1 MVKKVFVGCN
11 IVCVVG
17 ADHVLYD
24 VSDERH
30 LWYDHVEKKTKK
42 IKKTKKQKERKV
54 TGLPRASERRHAA
67 PRRRRMREAATR
79 APS

>member
-1 MVKKVFVGCN
+1 MSSMTSVMNATYGTIMLKRK
-11 IVCVVG
+11 
-17 ADHVLYD
+17 D
-24 VSDERH
+24 
-30 LWYDHVEKKTKK
+30 
-42 IKKTKKQKERKV
+42 KKTKKQKERKV

>member
-1 MVKKVFVGCN
+1 MSSMTSVMNATYGMIMLKRKQ
-11 IVCVVG
+11 
-17 ADHVLYD
+17 
-24 VSDERH
+24 
-30 LWYDHVEKKTKK
+30 KK